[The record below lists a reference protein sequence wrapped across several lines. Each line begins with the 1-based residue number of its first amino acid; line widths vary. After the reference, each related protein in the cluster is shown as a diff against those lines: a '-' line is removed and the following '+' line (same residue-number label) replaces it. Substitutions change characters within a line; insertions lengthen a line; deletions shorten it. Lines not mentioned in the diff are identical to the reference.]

1 MNSEISNRS
10 KNVKSTTAKLA
21 ICTFAWLIT
30 FAAVSLGPELL
41 WPSNQVITVIA
52 LLLNIVAGIAMIY
65 ANRAHILSLDELE
78 QRIQLNAMSTT
89 LGIGLIS
96 VPVWNILAKLN
107 AFNAGTSLGA
117 LLVLMSLTYVAAIVF
132 GNSKY
137 K

>member
-10 KNVKSTTAKLA
+10 KNVKSTTGKLA

-96 VPVWNILAKLN
+96 VPVWNSLAKLN
-107 AFNAGTSLGA
+107 ALNSGTSMGA
-117 LLVLMSLTYVAAIVF
+117 LLVLMSLTYLAAIVY

>member
-10 KNVKSTTAKLA
+10 RNVKSTTAKLA
-21 ICTFAWLIT
+21 IYTLVWLAT
-30 FAAVSLGPELL
+30 YAAVSLGPELL
-41 WPSNQVITVIA
+41 WQGSQVITVIV
-52 LLLNIVAGIAMIY
+52 LLFNIVAGIAMIY

-96 VPVWNILAKLN
+96 VPVWNSLAKLN